1 MRSFRLTRT
10 RRARHVSSRAHGAT
24 LVEFSLTFLVVTFVL
39 FLLVEFSLWIH
50 CYNTL
55 ADAAKAGVRYAQV
68 HGAGTTTASQ
78 SGPNCSS
85 GCTVV
90 TTCTADSANVDAVK
104 AEVSKWA
111 GFSIYSTG
119 AISITVCYM
128 DGKNTPPSRVRVQV
142 SNSVSPFF
150 SIFGGTPPVTAVA
163 QGRIV
168 N

>member
-1 MRSFRLTRT
+1 M
-10 RRARHVSSRAHGAT
+10 
-24 LVEFSLTFLVVTFVL
+24 VEFSMTFLVVTFVL
-39 FLLVEFSLWIH
+39 FLLVEFALWIH

-68 HGAGTTTASQ
+68 HGSGTVTASQ

-90 TTCTADSANVDAVK
+90 TSCTADSANVDAVK
-104 AEVSKWA
+104 AEVTKWA
-111 GFSIYSTG
+111 GFSIYSTSS
-119 AISITVCYM
+119 ISVTVCYL
-128 DGKNTPPSRVRVQV
+128 DGKNSPPSRVRVQV

-150 SIFGGTPPVTAVA
+150 SIFGGTPPVTAAA
-163 QGRIV
+163 QGRIF

>member
-1 MRSFRLTRT
+1 M
-10 RRARHVSSRAHGAT
+10 
-24 LVEFSLTFLVVTFVL
+24 TFLVVTFVL
-39 FLLVEFSLWIH
+39 FLLIEFSLWIH

-68 HGAGTTTASQ
+68 HGAGTATASQ

-85 GCTVV
+85 GCTPV

-104 AEVSKWA
+104 AEVAKWA
-111 GFSIYSTG
+111 GFSVYSTSS
-119 AISITVCYM
+119 ISVTVCYL
-128 DGKNTPPSRVRVQV
+128 DGKNSAPSRVRVQV
-142 SNSVSPFF
+142 SNAVSPFF
-150 SIFGGTPPVTAVA
+150 SVFGSTPPVTAAA